1 MRIADGFQ
9 ATASIDSVKL
19 HDQTLA
25 AELRLQV
32 CFPMPAQDVHLPHRI
47 AAHVHA
53 AGLEAQRCL
62 FRALMEKADQE
73 VVLENRAGSGHP
85 APRHPTLYL
94 RDRIWHRD
102 DRADSRLPS
111 R

>member
-32 CFPMPAQDVHLPHRI
+32 SFPMPAQDEHLPHRI
-47 AAHVHA
+47 
-53 AGLEAQRCL
+53 EAP
-62 FRALMEKADQE
+62 
-73 VVLENRAGSGHP
+73 N
-85 APRHPTLYL
+85 
-94 RDRIWHRD
+94 
-102 DRADSRLPS
+102 
-111 R
+111 